1 MSGTNTNGSSRPVIG
16 ALILT
21 LSAAVVAFGLAGCG
35 GKNNNAAPTTSSG
48 ASPTSTSSTPS
59 TTSTGAQ
66 FDIGNTINYGSLGTT
81 KTLDCGDGKS
91 LNVGGNDNTLT
102 VKGTCETVSIGG
114 AGNKITI
121 DKIDK
126 QLNVVGFNNTIAYKD
141 GNPKVDNLGSGN
153 TINKAS

>member
-1 MSGTNTNGSSRPVIG
+1 MRGHNTNGSSRPVTG
-16 ALILT
+16 VLILT
-21 LSAAVVAFGLAGCG
+21 LSAAVVAFGIAGCG

-48 ASPTSTSSTPS
+48 ASPTSTSSTPP